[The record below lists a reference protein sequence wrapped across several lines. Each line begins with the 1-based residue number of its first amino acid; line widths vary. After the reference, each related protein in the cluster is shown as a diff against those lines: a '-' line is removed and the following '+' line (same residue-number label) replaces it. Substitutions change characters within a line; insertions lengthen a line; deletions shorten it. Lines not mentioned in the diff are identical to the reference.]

1 VGIAAAQAAGI
12 SNAVE
17 LGALPDGWVLYDVE
31 LLADEPGPGCWTLR
45 LWYGEVPLF
54 ESAGS
59 MLVLDVRASACPLAL
74 EITGDPI
81 TLGPFSGTVSVEDG
95 SLTTEVADAQTT
107 LVISTDMPLAD
118 LVALGAAIE
127 PFDPATPPRLAG
139 ATG

>member
-1 VGIAAAQAAGI
+1 
-12 SNAVE
+12 
-17 LGALPDGWVLYDVE
+17 
-31 LLADEPGPGCWTLR
+31 
-45 LWYGEVPLF
+45 
-54 ESAGS
+54 

-81 TLGPFSGTVSVEDG
+81 TLGPFSGTVSAEDG

-139 ATG
+139 APG